1 MVKLKK
7 IKNWILKFK
16 TNHPDAYNL
25 ITRAL
30 WTFLEVFLAV
40 ILEALVKLPDSSI
53 ELKATFIV
61 AVSAGLSAVKTYIV
75 DSMKKRI
82 GRDDEG
88 DA

>member
-1 MVKLKK
+1 MKK

-16 TNHPDAYNL
+16 ANHPDAYNL

-61 AVSAGLSAVKTYIV
+61 AVSAGLSAVKTFIV
-75 DSMKKRI
+75 DAIQKRALAK
-82 GRDDEG
+82 DEG

>member
-1 MVKLKK
+1 MNK
-7 IKNWILKFK
+7 IKNWFIEFK
-16 TNHPDAYNL
+16 VKHPDAYNL

-40 ILEALVKLPDSSI
+40 LLEALVKLPNSSI

-61 AVSAGLSAVKTYIV
+61 AVSAGLSAVKTFIV
-75 DSMKKRI
+75 DAMKKRSLEK
-82 GRDDEG
+82 DEG